1 MVVFIKVHDYLDS
14 ALVMTGMLG
23 ESELIGRGSL
33 RKRLPMK
40 IRLLQSGV
48 VSRKSFGGFD
58 GSGQ

>member
-1 MVVFIKVHDYLDS
+1 MDS

-23 ESELIGRGSL
+23 ESELIGRESL

-40 IRLLQSGV
+40 IQLLQSGV

-58 GSGQ
+58 GPGQ